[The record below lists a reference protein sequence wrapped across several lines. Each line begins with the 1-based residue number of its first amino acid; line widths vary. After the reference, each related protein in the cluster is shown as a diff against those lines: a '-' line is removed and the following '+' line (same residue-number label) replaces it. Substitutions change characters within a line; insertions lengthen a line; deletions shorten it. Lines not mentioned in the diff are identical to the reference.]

1 MAQPPQW
8 KAMYQYVAIRAH
20 DGCAR
25 VEESIAD
32 ARRALASPLV
42 LDTRD
47 AAGRYTSL
55 HSAMTHVEH
64 ASGCLSGVIFSMVV
78 AELLALHGCGAV
90 PSRPVAGIG
99 DLRRDRDDHD
109 EWLALSRLEA
119 AREHAQDAL
128 RGVEGAFTL
137 LASVRFMLHSRTPDA
152 AGRRQAME
160 EQLHAAAVELQ
171 AVVGSVANLSAL
183 AFLATQPAIRNRFQ

>member
-8 KAMYQYVAIRAH
+8 KAMYQYVARRAH

-25 VEESIAD
+25 VEESVAA
-32 ARRALASPLV
+32 ARGALATPMV

-47 AAGRYTSL
+47 AAGRCTLL
-55 HSAMTHVEH
+55 HSAVTHVEH
-64 ASGCLSGVIFSMVV
+64 ASDCLSGFIVSVVV
-78 AELLALHGCGAV
+78 AELLVLHGCGAV
-90 PSRPVAGIG
+90 PSRPVASIG
-99 DLRRDRDDHD
+99 GLRRNCDDHD

-119 AREHAQDAL
+119 AREHGQDAL

-137 LASVRFMLHSRTPDA
+137 LASVRFMLRSRTPDA

-171 AVVGSVANLSAL
+171 AVVGSVANMSAL
-183 AFLATQPAIRNRFQ
+183 AFLATQPAIRNRIQ

>member
-1 MAQPPQW
+1 
-8 KAMYQYVAIRAH
+8 MYQYVAIRAH

-25 VEESIAD
+25 VEKSVAD
-32 ARRALASPLV
+32 ARRVLASPLV
-42 LDTRD
+42 LDTRN

-78 AELLALHGCGAV
+78 AEILALHGCGAV
-90 PSRPVAGIG
+90 PSRPLAGIG
-99 DLRRDRDDHD
+99 DLRRDRDNHD
-109 EWLALSRLEA
+109 EWLALTRLEA

-171 AVVGSVANLSAL
+171 AVVGSVANMSAL
-183 AFLATQPAIRNRFQ
+183 AFLATQPAICNRIQ